1 MTVGGL
7 SSGLRESGPS
17 HATWLPRQRPT
28 RGGGRFHMHARGG
41 GKRGSGPPPR
51 GVVVAMA
58 LPPNLTKAFF
68 RYPKSLSPLWYC
80 LPLRRLRQRR
90 HGDLLVDG
98 SSRYKKAIYT
108 FIKGAD
114 AANERASGER
124 YVHTMVGLRA
134 CTTRGRVPN
143 SPCQLSVNSAQMHA
157 AGDPI
162 PPSLSHIESCKSDT
176 EWEKEGEGGSCDFCV
191 SRVRACVK
199 SVARFPPSQSH
210 NASWRISSSSDLARI
225 PSRRAHCRRCG
236 FECDCCNFPKESC
249 NKTDVASS

>member
-1 MTVGGL
+1 MFHLYLPRTARARCGVTVGGL

-17 HATWLPRQRPT
+17 HATWPPRQRPT

-41 GKRGSGPPPR
+41 GKRGSRPPPR

-90 HGDLLVDG
+90 HEDLLVDG

-157 AGDPI
+157 VGDPI
-162 PPSLSHIESCKSDT
+162 PLSLPYRILQKRYGMREGT
-176 EWEKEGEGGSCDFCV
+176 KEGEEGSCDFCV
-191 SRVRACVK
+191 SRVRA
-199 SVARFPPSQSH
+199 
-210 NASWRISSSSDLARI
+210 
-225 PSRRAHCRRCG
+225 
-236 FECDCCNFPKESC
+236 
-249 NKTDVASS
+249 

>member
-1 MTVGGL
+1 MSDLAISPASTSGFSLLSYVPSISPADRARTLRVNGCVTVGGL

-17 HATWLPRQRPT
+17 HATWPPRQRPT

-41 GKRGSGPPPR
+41 GKRGSRPPPR
-51 GVVVAMA
+51 R
-58 LPPNLTKAFF
+58 
-68 RYPKSLSPLWYC
+68 RYGIATEPDQSVFPLSEVSLSLFRSLWYC

-90 HGDLLVDG
+90 HEDLLVDG

-157 AGDPI
+157 VGDPI
-162 PPSLSHIESCKSDT
+162 PLSLSHIESCKSDT
-176 EWEKEGEGGSCDFCV
+176 E
-191 SRVRACVK
+191 
-199 SVARFPPSQSH
+199 
-210 NASWRISSSSDLARI
+210 
-225 PSRRAHCRRCG
+225 
-236 FECDCCNFPKESC
+236 
-249 NKTDVASS
+249 